1 VDQDLR
7 PRSGRHRKRRA
18 QSAHA
23 IFCVSARNCWAGG
36 TDGIALGGDPSFA
49 EMLHWNGVKWSPS
62 MIPDVGGTGPN
73 ANGSLHSI
81 RCPSAADCWAVG
93 EARVDGGNDADLILH
108 WNGKKWTVAVGP
120 PA

>member
-1 VDQDLR
+1 
-7 PRSGRHRKRRA
+7 
-18 QSAHA
+18 
-23 IFCVSARNCWAGG
+23 
-36 TDGIALGGDPSFA
+36 
-49 EMLHWNGVKWSPS
+49 MLHWNGVKWSQS

-73 ANGSLHSI
+73 ANGSLYSI